1 MKKYLIICENQE
13 SADKVNDFIAVNS
26 LFTEGETITEP
37 VARWGRSYI
46 DDERVYNAV
55 CAYIQDGGKG
65 VKVYNLREFEFVK
78 DNIELCKDDE
88 GRTQIHR
95 LSPTVYLINI
105 DEDHITVNGYQ
116 MKVKYKYGYTYKLL
130 KTYIGTSDHED
141 LAHFIQD
148 ESWKHSAC
156 PQTICEHVIAHGKK
170 CA

>member
-37 VARWGRSYI
+37 VARWGKLYT

-55 CAYIQDGGKG
+55 CAYIQEGGKG
-65 VKVYNLREFEFVK
+65 VKVYNLCEFEFVK
-78 DNIELCKDDE
+78 NNIELRKDDE
-88 GRTQIHR
+88 GRTQVHR
-95 LSPTVYLINI
+95 LAPTVYHINI

-130 KTYIGTSDHED
+130 KTYIGTSAHEE

-148 ESWKHSAC
+148 EGWSHSGC
-156 PQTICEHVIAHGKK
+156 SETICEHVIAHGKK

>member
-1 MKKYLIICENQE
+1 MKKYLIICENKK
-13 SADKVNDFIAVNS
+13 SADKVNEFIAVNS

-37 VARWGRSYI
+37 VARWGKSYT
-46 DDERVYNAV
+46 DDERVFNAV
-55 CAYIQDGGKG
+55 RAYIQEGCKG

-95 LSPTVYLINI
+95 LAPTVYRINI
-105 DEDHITVNGYQ
+105 GEDHITVNGYT
-116 MKVKYKYGYTYKLL
+116 MKVKYMSGYIYKLL
-130 KTYIGTSDHED
+130 KTYIGTSAHEE

-148 ESWKHSAC
+148 ESWKHSSY

>member
-37 VARWGRSYI
+37 VVRWGRSYI

-130 KTYIGTSDHED
+130 KTYIATSDPEE
-141 LAHFIQD
+141 LAYFIQD
-148 ESWKHSAC
+148 ESWKHSSC

>member
-13 SADKVNDFIAVNS
+13 FADKVNDFIAVNS

-130 KTYIGTSDHED
+130 KTYIGASAPEE

>member
-13 SADKVNDFIAVNS
+13 SADKVNEFIAVNS

-78 DNIELCKDDE
+78 NNIELCKDDE
-88 GRTQIHR
+88 GRTHIHR
-95 LSPTVYLINI
+95 LSPTVYHINI
-105 DEDHITVNGYQ
+105 DEDRITVNGYQ

-130 KTYIGTSDHED
+130 KTYIGTSAPEE
-141 LAHFIQD
+141 LAHFI
-148 ESWKHSAC
+148 
-156 PQTICEHVIAHGKK
+156 
-170 CA
+170 

>member
-13 SADKVNDFIAVNS
+13 SADKVNDFVAVNS
-26 LFTEGETITEP
+26 LFTECETITEP
-37 VARWGRSYI
+37 VARWGKSYT
-46 DDERVYNAV
+46 DGERVYNAV
-55 CAYIQDGGKG
+55 CAYIQEGGEG

-78 DNIELCKDDE
+78 NNIELRKDDE

-116 MKVKYKYGYTYKLL
+116 MKVKYKSGYIYKLL
-130 KTYIGTSDHED
+130 KTYIGTSAPEE

-148 ESWKHSAC
+148 ESWKHSSC